1 MIINENKE
9 KSMSDE
15 AVYHHLIPQT
25 YMKPW
30 CFSGKT
36 VFAYDKRTGCWD
48 ERNIENIC
56 GINYY
61 HSIRANS
68 LYFTQDALEKI
79 FGFLSIYNI
88 SYNGVSL
95 NTLED
100 MHHNYQYYDEWEI
113 RYPKGALV
121 SKKKRNIFKTQIQ
134 QAKFNDVEEQWSEKF
149 ENGWETLIREI
160 ELVLLAIKNR
170 VPIKLTR
177 HAFSE
182 LVKYYVMFEW
192 RGFGGNLE
200 YSDAFNKIDKIFPF
214 SSVEIPEEERTLPIY
229 SNVLE
234 EMKHNL
240 LIKYFDLFQ
249 DGKGVIQTYKQILE
263 DNCTAVFLIAPQDSN
278 FLTSDNPCF
287 RFKNENDE
295 MVPFFV
301 ALPQLAIILPK
312 KDSESPNEYCINE
325 LSLDEMK
332 YYNKQILVNSKNL
345 ILNNSQM
352 DINEL
357 M

>member
-1 MIINENKE
+1 
-9 KSMSDE
+9 MSDE

-36 VFAYDKRTGCWD
+36 VLVYDKQNESWD

-68 LYFTQDALEKI
+68 LYVTSDALEKI

-95 NTLED
+95 NTLEA

-121 SKKKRNIFKTQIQ
+121 PQKQRNVFKTRIQ
-134 QAKFNDVEEQWSEKF
+134 QAKFNDIEEQWSIKF

-160 ELVLLAIKNR
+160 ESALLAIKIR
-170 VPIKLTR
+170 LPFKLTR

-182 LVKYYVMFEW
+182 LIRYYVMFEW

-200 YSDAFNKIDKIFPF
+200 YANAFNQIDEIFSL
-214 SSVEIPEEERTLPIY
+214 SSVEFSEEARVLSFYT
-229 SNVLE
+229 NALE

-240 LIKYFDLFQ
+240 LVKYFDLFQ
-249 DGKGVIQTYKQILE
+249 DGKGIMQTYKQILE
-263 DNCTAVFLIAPQDSN
+263 DNCTAVFLIAPQGSN
-278 FLTSDNPCF
+278 FLSSDNPCF
-287 RFKNENDE
+287 RFKNEKDE

-312 KDSESPNEYCINE
+312 KDRESPNEYCINE
-325 LSLDEMK
+325 LSLEDMK
-332 YYNKQILVNSKNL
+332 YYNKQILTNSKNL
-345 ILNNSQM
+345 VLNNCQI
-352 DINEL
+352 DIYEL
-357 M
+357 MK